1 MLLCRVFPASRL
13 SLSLS
18 LSLLCAFAK
27 KKTNRTSTNACATLK
42 RHISII
48 LEHGGF
54 HGETTTFAKTTTTL
68 ATMRLSRAS
77 RGRRARAFDG
87 RFRKCAPSAHFFFSV
102 SIRARW
108 IRGRKRAVVPS
119 LLVVT
124 EFFFCRF
131 RKGTRNAWTRRLTN
145 AFSSFSRVRTP
156 TVIFRWPFCQGTFS
170 RRFYLRRRLSLG
182 RLEVCA
188 LFLFFFRFFFL
199 LKEREGRI
207 TRLRYRS
214 SDDVLRLIL
223 IPLPR
228 LTLSPSLSLF
238 SSANNSNASR
248 KKSPLAKTKRR
259 PECPRSSK
267 RLA

>member
-1 MLLCRVFPASRL
+1 MSRLSRLSSL

-18 LSLLCAFAK
+18 LSLSVSSSLCFCEK
-27 KKTNRTSTNACATLK
+27 KKTNRASIATLK
-42 RHISII
+42 RHISIL

-54 HGETTTFAKTTTTL
+54 HGETTTTFALKTTTTL

-87 RFRKCAPSAHFFFSV
+87 RFRKCAPSAHFLFFGLDS
-102 SIRARW
+102 RMRW
-108 IRGRKRAVVPS
+108 IRGKKRAVVPS
-119 LLVVT
+119 LSGVVT
-124 EFFFCRF
+124 EIFFCRF

-188 LFLFFFRFFFL
+188 LFLFFFFAF
-199 LKEREGRI
+199 
-207 TRLRYRS
+207 
-214 SDDVLRLIL
+214 
-223 IPLPR
+223 
-228 LTLSPSLSLF
+228 F
-238 SSANNSNASR
+238 SSS
-248 KKSPLAKTKRR
+248 KKEKDG
-259 PECPRSSK
+259 
-267 RLA
+267 

>member
-1 MLLCRVFPASRL
+1 
-13 SLSLS
+13 
-18 LSLLCAFAK
+18 
-27 KKTNRTSTNACATLK
+27 
-42 RHISII
+42 
-48 LEHGGF
+48 
-54 HGETTTFAKTTTTL
+54 
-68 ATMRLSRAS
+68 MRPVCS
-77 RGRRARAFDG
+77 
-87 RFRKCAPSAHFFFSV
+87 FFFFRS
-102 SIRARW
+102 RFACDGLEGRNERW
-108 IRGRKRAVVPS
+108 SPLS
-119 LLVVT
+119 LVVT
-124 EFFFCRF
+124 EIFFCRF

-188 LFLFFFRFFFL
+188 LFLFFFSLFFPPQR
-199 LKEREGRI
+199 KRR
-207 TRLRYRS
+207 TDNARLRYRS

>member
-1 MLLCRVFPASRL
+1 MRRRLLRRRRPRSRR
-13 SLSLS
+13 
-18 LSLLCAFAK
+18 CAFRGHRADVA
-27 KKTNRTSTNACATLK
+27 RERSTGVSENAP
-42 RHISII
+42 
-48 LEHGGF
+48 
-54 HGETTTFAKTTTTL
+54 
-68 ATMRLSRAS
+68 RLRLI
-77 RGRRARAFDG
+77 
-87 RFRKCAPSAHFFFSV
+87 FFFGLDS
-102 SIRARW
+102 RMRW
-108 IRGRKRAVVPS
+108 IRGKKRAVVPS
-119 LLVVT
+119 LSGVVT
-124 EFFFCRF
+124 EIFFCRF

-188 LFLFFFRFFFL
+188 LFLFFFSLFFPPQR
-199 LKEREGRI
+199 KRR
-207 TRLRYRS
+207 TDNARLRYRS
-214 SDDVLRLIL
+214 SDDDVLRLIL

>member
-1 MLLCRVFPASRL
+1 MV
-13 SLSLS
+13 
-18 LSLLCAFAK
+18 
-27 KKTNRTSTNACATLK
+27 
-42 RHISII
+42 
-48 LEHGGF
+48 
-54 HGETTTFAKTTTTL
+54 
-68 ATMRLSRAS
+68 
-77 RGRRARAFDG
+77 
-87 RFRKCAPSAHFFFSV
+87 
-102 SIRARW
+102 
-108 IRGRKRAVVPS
+108 
-119 LLVVT
+119 VVT
-124 EFFFCRF
+124 EIFFCRF
-131 RKGTRNAWTRRLTN
+131 RKGTRDAWTRRLTN

-170 RRFYLRRRLSLG
+170 RRFLFTSSSFAFG

-188 LFLFFFRFFFL
+188 LFLFFFSLFFPP

-214 SDDVLRLIL
+214 SDDDVLRLIL

>member
-1 MLLCRVFPASRL
+1 
-13 SLSLS
+13 
-18 LSLLCAFAK
+18 
-27 KKTNRTSTNACATLK
+27 
-42 RHISII
+42 
-48 LEHGGF
+48 
-54 HGETTTFAKTTTTL
+54 
-68 ATMRLSRAS
+68 MRPVCS
-77 RGRRARAFDG
+77 
-87 RFRKCAPSAHFFFSV
+87 FFFSV
-102 SIRARW
+102 SIRVRW
-108 IRGRKRAVVPS
+108 IRGKKRAVVPS
-119 LLVVT
+119 LSLVVT
-124 EFFFCRF
+124 EIFFCRF

-188 LFLFFFRFFFL
+188 LFLFFFSLFFPPQR
-199 LKEREGRI
+199 KRR
-207 TRLRYRS
+207 TDNARLRYRS

>member
-1 MLLCRVFPASRL
+1 
-13 SLSLS
+13 
-18 LSLLCAFAK
+18 
-27 KKTNRTSTNACATLK
+27 
-42 RHISII
+42 
-48 LEHGGF
+48 
-54 HGETTTFAKTTTTL
+54 
-68 ATMRLSRAS
+68 MRLSRAS
-77 RGRRARAFDG
+77 CGRRARAFDG
-87 RFRKCAPSAHFFFSV
+87 RFRNAPLCSVHFLFSV
-102 SIRARW
+102 DSRW

-119 LLVVT
+119 LLAFLVVT
-124 EFFFCRF
+124 EIFCRF

-188 LFLFFFRFFFL
+188 LFLFFFSLFFPPQ
-199 LKEREGRI
+199 KRKRR
-207 TRLRYRS
+207 TDNARLRYRS

>member
-1 MLLCRVFPASRL
+1 
-13 SLSLS
+13 
-18 LSLLCAFAK
+18 
-27 KKTNRTSTNACATLK
+27 
-42 RHISII
+42 
-48 LEHGGF
+48 
-54 HGETTTFAKTTTTL
+54 
-68 ATMRLSRAS
+68 MRPVCS
-77 RGRRARAFDG
+77 
-87 RFRKCAPSAHFFFSV
+87 FFFFRS
-102 SIRARW
+102 RFACDGLEGRNERW
-108 IRGRKRAVVPS
+108 SPLS
-119 LLVVT
+119 LVVT
-124 EFFFCRF
+124 EIFFCRF

-188 LFLFFFRFFFL
+188 LFLFFFSLFFPPQ
-199 LKEREGRI
+199 KRKRR
-207 TRLRYRS
+207 TDNARLRYRS
-214 SDDVLRLIL
+214 SDDDVLRLIL

>member
-1 MLLCRVFPASRL
+1 M
-13 SLSLS
+13 
-18 LSLLCAFAK
+18 
-27 KKTNRTSTNACATLK
+27 
-42 RHISII
+42 
-48 LEHGGF
+48 
-54 HGETTTFAKTTTTL
+54 
-68 ATMRLSRAS
+68 
-77 RGRRARAFDG
+77 
-87 RFRKCAPSAHFFFSV
+87 
-102 SIRARW
+102 
-108 IRGRKRAVVPS
+108 VPS
-119 LLVVT
+119 LSGVVT
-124 EFFFCRF
+124 EIFFCRF

-170 RRFYLRRRLSLG
+170 QVVFIYVVVFRL
-182 RLEVCA
+182 VDWKFA
-188 LFLFFFRFFFL
+188 LCFCFFFSLFFPPQKR
-199 LKEREGRI
+199 KRR
-207 TRLRYRS
+207 TDNARLRYRS
-214 SDDVLRLIL
+214 SDDVLRLTL

>member
-1 MLLCRVFPASRL
+1 M
-13 SLSLS
+13 
-18 LSLLCAFAK
+18 
-27 KKTNRTSTNACATLK
+27 
-42 RHISII
+42 
-48 LEHGGF
+48 
-54 HGETTTFAKTTTTL
+54 
-68 ATMRLSRAS
+68 
-77 RGRRARAFDG
+77 
-87 RFRKCAPSAHFFFSV
+87 
-102 SIRARW
+102 
-108 IRGRKRAVVPS
+108 
-119 LLVVT
+119 VVT
-124 EFFFCRF
+124 EIFFCRF
-131 RKGTRNAWTRRLTN
+131 RKGTRDAWTRRLTN

-170 RRFYLRRRLSLG
+170 RRFLFTSSSFAWSIGSLRFVFVFFS
-182 RLEVCA
+182 
-188 LFLFFFRFFFL
+188 LFFPP

-214 SDDVLRLIL
+214 SDDDVLRLIL

>member
-1 MLLCRVFPASRL
+1 
-13 SLSLS
+13 
-18 LSLLCAFAK
+18 
-27 KKTNRTSTNACATLK
+27 
-42 RHISII
+42 
-48 LEHGGF
+48 
-54 HGETTTFAKTTTTL
+54 
-68 ATMRLSRAS
+68 MRPVCS
-77 RGRRARAFDG
+77 
-87 RFRKCAPSAHFFFSV
+87 FFFFRS
-102 SIRARW
+102 RFACDGLEGRNERW
-108 IRGRKRAVVPS
+108 SPLS
-119 LLVVT
+119 LVVT
-124 EFFFCRF
+124 EIFFCRF

-170 RRFYLRRRLSLG
+170 QVVFIYVVVFRL
-182 RLEVCA
+182 VDWKFA
-188 LFLFFFRFFFL
+188 LCFCFFFRFFFL